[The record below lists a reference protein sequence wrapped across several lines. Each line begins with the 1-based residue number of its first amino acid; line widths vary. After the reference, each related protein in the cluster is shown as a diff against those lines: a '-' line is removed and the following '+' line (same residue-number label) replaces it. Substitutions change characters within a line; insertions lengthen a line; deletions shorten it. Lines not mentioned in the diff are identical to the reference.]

1 MKKATM
7 SFSSLAVL
15 KGISFI
21 WEAFLEY
28 NISSY
33 LNVWWKDVYSKL
45 RIGLSS
51 HDISL
56 LIIAFK
62 FNWFLCFDRLPN
74 QAGPA
79 GPAGPWPPWLF
90 LKLYFVNYCSLE
102 IRFCIILQEIKKN
115 FEPGTPRILSVAL
128 FEMVVSVVSNYIV
141 SIVSMVPFASLLE
154 KF

>member
-1 MKKATM
+1 MVPCYKLAVFLASFVIALLQHTFSQWERLENDLLKLWCMKK
-7 SFSSLAVL
+7 LQYQYL
-15 KGISFI
+15 YI

-33 LNVWWKDVYSKL
+33 LNVWWKDVYSEL

-79 GPAGPWPPWLF
+79 GPWPPWLF

-102 IRFCIILQEIKKN
+102 IRFCIILQARHSQN
-115 FEPGTPRILSVAL
+115 LVGGPVWNGSFC
-128 FEMVVSVVSNYIV
+128 
-141 SIVSMVPFASLLE
+141 SI
-154 KF
+154 

>member
-1 MKKATM
+1 MIYWSYDVWKK
-7 SFSSLAVL
+7 LQYQYL
-15 KGISFI
+15 YI

-33 LNVWWKDVYSKL
+33 LNVWWKDVYSEL
-45 RIGLSS
+45 RIVLSS

-79 GPAGPWPPWLF
+79 GPWPPSLF
-90 LKLYFVNYCSLE
+90 LKLCFVNYCSLE
-102 IRFCIILQEIKKN
+102 IRFCIILQEIKK
-115 FEPGTPRILSVAL
+115 FLEPGTPRILSVTL